1 MIYTGRMITAD
12 EALQIG
18 LVKKVVYPDQ
28 EVTKET
34 QMHDKN
40 NANNKS
46 HPGDSGVSNLRIA
59 N

>member
-1 MIYTGRMITAD
+1 MITAD

-46 HPGDSGVSNLRIA
+46 ILETLVYQTSE
-59 N
+59 